1 MLTQNPRNKSLVST
15 SEKPNPQARVLDCT
29 LLQEV
34 VENFIDGILILTEQ
48 GELVHANSL
57 AHQIFTQLTLAQSQ
71 SNKVP
76 QEIWHICQGLSQ
88 NCDSYPNPPQ
98 IIESEIT
105 IGKSTKLRIRVRW
118 LKLNVITHSYLLV
131 LLEDRHQSIEN
142 QVLAEVDKYRLTPR
156 EAEVWLLR
164 RTNYTC
170 KEIASLLYISLN
182 TVKKHMK
189 NIQAKRETVLGMERC

>member
-1 MLTQNPRNKSLVST
+1 MFTQNPRNKSLVIT
-15 SEKPNPQARVLDCT
+15 SEKANSQARLLDCT
-29 LLQEV
+29 VLQEV
-34 VENFIDGILILTEQ
+34 VDNFIDGILILTEQ
-48 GELVHANSL
+48 GELLHANNL
-57 AHQIFTQLTLAQSQ
+57 AHQIFTQLTLAQPQ

-76 QEIWHICQGLSQ
+76 QEIWHICQALSQ
-88 NCDSYPNPPQ
+88 TCDSYANPSQ

-105 IGKSTKLRIRVRW
+105 IGKSTKLRIRARW
-118 LKLNVITHSYLLV
+118 LKLNVITHPYLLV
-131 LLEDRHQSIEN
+131 LLEDRHQSIRN
-142 QVLAEVDKYRLTPR
+142 LVLAEVDQYRLTPR

-189 NIQAKRETVLGMERC
+189 NIQAKRETVLDMDRC